1 MIKTQI
7 LDDGAVF
14 GNYRVIRRLGRGG
27 AGEVYLVRHETL
39 TTDYALKVLKP
50 DVAED
55 NHEFVERFIREG
67 QIAAKVRHPNLIA
80 VHDAGTDSAT
90 GLYYIVMDYVPGG
103 SLRDLLRRMQ
113 RLAPA
118 RALEIIRQVAEALAE
133 GAKVGLVHRDIKPE
147 NIMFLSDGR
156 AMLADLGIAKAEDAG
171 LSGVTMAQTVFGT
184 PAYMSPE
191 QARDV
196 TSVDPRGDLFSL
208 GIVLFE
214 MIAGT
219 RPYGVLSATETL
231 TRLGDPEP
239 VPSLKPDQA
248 PASVV
253 ALVSDLCEKDV
264 ARRVPSAAELIR
276 RIDACLDEIRT
287 SDPEEAQP
295 TIVVRKGVASES
307 RKFRI
312 SRRTV
317 LIAAIILAAALAATM
332 VAVSLSSVDG
342 NDVDVAVKPPA
353 SAPAATTPEPKPLP
367 PVAVTPEPKPAKRTT
382 AEARKLELKK
392 KDELEKARSLYE

>member
-1 MIKTQI
+1 MVKTQI

-55 NHEFVERFIREG
+55 NREFVERFIREG
-67 QIAAKVRHPNLIA
+67 QIAAKIRHPNLVA

-90 GLYYIVMDYVPGG
+90 GLYYIVMDYVSGG
-103 SLRDLLRRMQ
+103 SLRDLLRRMR

-118 RALEIIRQVAEALAE
+118 RALDIIRQVAEALAE

-156 AMLADLGIAKAEDAG
+156 AVLADFGIAKARDAG
-171 LSGVTMAQTVFGT
+171 FGGMTMAQTVFGT

-196 TSVDPRGDLFSL
+196 SSVDPRSDLFSL

-214 MIAGT
+214 LIAGT
-219 RPYGVLSATETL
+219 RPYVTTLPTETL
-231 TRLGDPEP
+231 TLLSSPDP
-239 VPSLKPDQA
+239 VPSLKPEQA
-248 PASVV
+248 PASVI

-264 ARRVPSAAELIR
+264 VRRVPSAAELIR
-276 RIDACLDEIRT
+276 RIDACLEEIKAA
-287 SDPEEAQP
+287 DPEEDQP
-295 TIVVRKGVASES
+295 TIVVRKDATLASRKIRISKRTALVAAIALVAAVAAVAVAVVLSSADRDDTGVAVES
-307 RKFRI
+307 
-312 SRRTV
+312 
-317 LIAAIILAAALAATM
+317 AAQ
-332 VAVSLSSVDG
+332 
-342 NDVDVAVKPPA
+342 
-353 SAPAATTPEPKPLP
+353 
-367 PVAVTPEPKPAKRTT
+367 PVPAVTPAAKPEKKSEAKKPE
-382 AEARKLELKK
+382 AEKRKIELKK
-392 KDELEKARSLYE
+392 KAELEKARSLYE